1 MATKTS
7 TYKMSQQNKRLAS
20 QIKNAH
26 ERGAFLRQMAEAEQ
40 SYERNR
46 QRQPR
51 AKDKEES

>member
-1 MATKTS
+1 MATKNS
-7 TYKMSQQNKRLAS
+7 SYKMSQQNKRLAG

-51 AKDKEES
+51 AKDREES